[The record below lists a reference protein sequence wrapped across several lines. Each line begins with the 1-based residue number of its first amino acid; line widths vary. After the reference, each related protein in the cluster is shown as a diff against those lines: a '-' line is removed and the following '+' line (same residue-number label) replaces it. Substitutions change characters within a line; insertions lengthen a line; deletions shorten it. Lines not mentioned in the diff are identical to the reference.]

1 MIAIIFMMESKYDC
15 NLNSQSDNIG
25 LQFFKRT
32 KYDCNHRKYGFAR
45 FVRKSLS
52 RDSRMIFDIAIVF
65 SPFWKRLQSFMVVLG
80 AEIAIIFGPDD
91 RNHCNHRLSSPIRA
105 PLIGN
110 FWSKLECLRIFDR
123 KRYFFKSKMVIF
135 VSRIFEIQKSLL
147 QLIFIILLICAS
159 WLEIQM
165 KNIEEYEKTLILQK
179 MSERLWPF

>member
-1 MIAIIFMMESKYDC
+1 MGQYMIAI
-15 NLNSQSDNIG
+15 
-25 LQFFKRT
+25 FFSKRT
-32 KYDCNHRKYGFAR
+32 KYDCNHRKFGFTR
-45 FVRKSLS
+45 FVQESLS
-52 RDSRMIFDIAIVF
+52 CDSRMIFDIAMLI
-65 SPFWKRLQSFMVVLG
+65 SPFWKRLQSYMVLLG
-80 AEIAIIFGPDD
+80 TEIAIIFGPDD

-147 QLIFIILLICAS
+147 QLIFIILLTCAS

-165 KNIEEYEKTLILQK
+165 KNIEEYEKTLIRQK